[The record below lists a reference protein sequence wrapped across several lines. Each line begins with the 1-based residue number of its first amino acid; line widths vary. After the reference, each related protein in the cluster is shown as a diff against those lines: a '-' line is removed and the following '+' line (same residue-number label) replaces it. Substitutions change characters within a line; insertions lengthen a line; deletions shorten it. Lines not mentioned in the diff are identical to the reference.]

1 MIITRGQLR
10 KIVKEEAGRLGMG
23 PDPAGRGSFESS
35 EDFDVLLDDVMDAA
49 KRHSI
54 TPVQVLD
61 ALRDQFE
68 A

>member
-1 MIITRGQLR
+1 MRITRGQLR
-10 KIVKEEAGRLGMG
+10 RIVKEEAGRLGMG

-35 EDFDVLLDDVMDAA
+35 EDFDVLLDDVMNAA
-49 KRHSI
+49 KAHRI